1 MSGKLAI
8 FSFPSLR
15 LKNEWFMTEQVKKSY
30 LVYFSILKNLTVYI
44 IILKPCYNDMNS
56 DIVENPHELRKFKQ
70 IYQIDFR
77 LVDVGW
83 WSEKVKINVYYKRL

>member
-1 MSGKLAI
+1 
-8 FSFPSLR
+8 
-15 LKNEWFMTEQVKKSY
+15 
-30 LVYFSILKNLTVYI
+30 
-44 IILKPCYNDMNS
+44 MNS

-83 WSEKVKINVYYKRL
+83 WSEKVKITVYYKIL